1 MAQLKELLVE
11 ELKDLLH
18 AEGQLVNALPKMA
31 DAAHNTKL
39 KEAFQKHL
47 EQTENHVERLKKA
60 FEMLGE
66 RAEPKPC
73 RAMMGLIEEGN
84 ETIEENGEKD
94 PMIADLALVA
104 AAQRVEHYE
113 IAGYGNVKC
122 LARMA
127 DEIEVAKLLTHTLGE
142 EESADHLL
150 TMISAPILQNAAL
163 EDEDAIGK
171 KTGGRTSK
179 KPNLHSVSASGEREE
194 AQTSQARS
202 RVRRS

>member
-18 AEGQLVNALPKMA
+18 AEGQLVGALPKMA
-31 DAAHNTKL
+31 DAAHNPKL

-47 EQTENHVERLKKA
+47 EQTKNHVERLKKA
-60 FEMLGE
+60 FEILGE

-73 RAMMGLIEEGN
+73 RAMMGLVEEGS
-84 ETIEENGEKD
+84 ETIEENGDKD

-122 LARMA
+122 LARMV
-127 DEIEVAKLLTHTLGE
+127 DEIEVAKLLAHTLGE

-163 EDEDAIGK
+163 EDEDTMAK
-171 KTGGRTSK
+171 KTGGRASK
-179 KPNLHSVSASGEREE
+179 KPNLHSVSTSGEEA
-194 AQTSQARS
+194 AQTSPSRS
-202 RVRRS
+202 RARRS